1 MYTVINSCQRS
12 CIRYAS
18 MYRHNHKTF
27 CSCIFRPTSIFSK
40 LLSSLLG
47 LFSYLVALNLFGT
60 QRFKAVITKIK
71 TQAIYI
77 SKRGTLM
84 NGEILH
90 FDTDKNLGLIKCSG
104 GARYEFSSEDWKSN
118 DTPALGSSVNFVLNE
133 NTATQIYRTQDQS
146 THTTKKSGLA
156 ISSLVA
162 SILGLVGFGT
172 FVLSIIAVILGHL
185 AVNDIKKSEYNVE
198 GMGFA
203 DAGLV
208 LGYLVL
214 FVSFLTVVV
223 FGIVL
228 MS

>member
-1 MYTVINSCQRS
+1 
-12 CIRYAS
+12 
-18 MYRHNHKTF
+18 
-27 CSCIFRPTSIFSK
+27 
-40 LLSSLLG
+40 
-47 LFSYLVALNLFGT
+47 
-60 QRFKAVITKIK
+60 
-71 TQAIYI
+71 
-77 SKRGTLM
+77 M

-90 FDTDKNLGLIKCSG
+90 FDTDKNLGLIKCSE
-104 GARYEFSSEDWKSN
+104 GARYEFSSVDWKSN
-118 DTPALGSSVNFVLNE
+118 DTPELGSSVDFVLNE
-133 NTATQIYRTQDQS
+133 NTATQVYRTQDQS
-146 THTTKKSGLA
+146 AHATKKSVLA

-185 AVNDIKKSEYNVE
+185 AVSDIRNSEDNIE

-214 FVSFLTVVV
+214 IVSFLTVVV

-228 MS
+228 MG